1 MSVFDFRRLAL
12 SNGDVCY
19 RACQAEKIVITYKQF
34 SFRGSVV
41 SLNTYSSRD
50 FTRDVSA
57 AKRAAERSPVII
69 TDRGKP
75 AYALLNIRDYYQ
87 LCGEHEATLLTCM
100 DAITGTEGLLFD
112 PAPVV
117 VRTHGVDL
125 G

>member
-1 MSVFDFRRLAL
+1 M
-12 SNGDVCY
+12 
-19 RACQAEKIVITYKQF
+19 
-34 SFRGSVV
+34 

-69 TDRGKP
+69 RGKP
-75 AYALLNIRDYYQ
+75 AYALLNIRDYHQ